1 MPFPSFFRLLLVG
14 VLAVAVAFVKQVLR
28 RIRPAPAR
36 LFTPPPRQHASTSPT
51 SMASRCGSQPAV
63 FLSFTW
69 PVTWDGWLM
78 AMLLRRRLRIHAV
91 LTPLFSLH
99 LPVLPLGTTL
109 RRCIRLAARE
119 SASFST
125 CFPAPPRL
133 IATHPLGIK
142 TNQKRD
148 GRSSRKPGTFGPLAR
163 Y

>member
-1 MPFPSFFRLLLVG
+1 M
-14 VLAVAVAFVKQVLR
+14 
-28 RIRPAPAR
+28 
-36 LFTPPPRQHASTSPT
+36 
-51 SMASRCGSQPAV
+51 
-63 FLSFTW
+63 
-69 PVTWDGWLM
+69 
-78 AMLLRRRLRIHAV
+78 

-163 Y
+163 YYSFVFIQVTRTADRTGVPRLRFDSMGGMRCSGMQELTKVR